1 MNTGGKPLNGAVF
14 LNDELLKIPANVTSV
29 SISISRLAK
38 RFVESETVS
47 TVDIALGHQGKRD
60 VELGRREL
68 ADFIVGP
75 WLLRAEL
82 IAGKANHGQVVV
94 SLVEGLEAGV
104 LWRSAAGAGDIDD
117 HPTGPAEV
125 SKRGGF
131 AVHGRKGDVNGV
143 AHGSFLKVV
152 NINLCFCADEA
163 NPLQVPL
170 CGRGMQVLM
179 ETSAGNITIDLFH
192 GSAPDTVANF
202 VRLVNAGHYDG
213 LHFHRVIE
221 DFMIQGGC
229 PHSKDPMSRRA
240 GTGGPGWQIPCEPS
254 ALALKHDKPGVLSM
268 ANAGRNTGGSQ
279 FFLTTVPTPWL
290 NGNHAVF
297 GAVSEGMDIVHT
309 IERCRKLPGDRP
321 AEPQQIIRCTVI
333 E

>member
-1 MNTGGKPLNGAVF
+1 MR
-14 LNDELLKIPANVTSV
+14 I
-29 SISISRLAK
+29 
-38 RFVESETVS
+38 
-47 TVDIALGHQGKRD
+47 
-60 VELGRREL
+60 
-68 ADFIVGP
+68 
-75 WLLRAEL
+75 
-82 IAGKANHGQVVV
+82 
-94 SLVEGLEAGV
+94 
-104 LWRSAAGAGDIDD
+104 
-117 HPTGPAEV
+117 
-125 SKRGGF
+125 
-131 AVHGRKGDVNGV
+131 
-143 AHGSFLKVV
+143 
-152 NINLCFCADEA
+152 INLCIRADEA

-170 CGRGMQVLM
+170 GGRGMQVLM

-202 VRLVNAGHYDG
+202 VKLVNSGHYDG
-213 LHFHRVIE
+213 LHFHRVIQ

-279 FFLTTVPTPWL
+279 FFLTTVATPWL

-297 GAVSEGMDIVHT
+297 GAVSEGMDVVHT

-321 AEPQQIIRCTVI
+321 AEPQQIIRCSVI